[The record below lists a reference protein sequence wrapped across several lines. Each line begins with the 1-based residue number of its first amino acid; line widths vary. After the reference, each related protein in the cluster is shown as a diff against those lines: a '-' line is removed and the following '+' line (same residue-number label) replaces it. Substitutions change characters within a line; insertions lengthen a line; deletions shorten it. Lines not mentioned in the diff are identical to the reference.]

1 MMQEIYQRGPIACG
15 IAVTDE
21 MEAYTGGMFEDQTG
35 DYEVVH
41 EVSIVG
47 YGEEAGVPYWLIR
60 NSWGTHW
67 GE

>member
-1 MMQEIYQRGPIACG
+1 
-15 IAVTDE
+15 
-21 MEAYTGGMFEDQTG
+21 MEAYTGGMFEDLTG

-41 EVSIVG
+41 EISIVG
-47 YGEEAGVPYWLIR
+47 YGVEAGVPYWLIR